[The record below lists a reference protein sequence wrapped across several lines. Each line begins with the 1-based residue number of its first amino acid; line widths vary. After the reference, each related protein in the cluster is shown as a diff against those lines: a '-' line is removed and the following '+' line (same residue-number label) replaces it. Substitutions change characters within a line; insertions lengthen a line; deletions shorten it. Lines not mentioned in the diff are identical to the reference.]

1 MCSESEDGDIYYFNF
16 RTKESSWEHPCD
28 SFYKELL
35 EREREKIRANSGPSR
50 KAEMGQKGLVRKGCI
65 GQPCSAPTYV
75 PVSSCSETQVRIHVC
90 ICTYVCM
97 YILLCVCV
105 QLFMGGMQTHVC
117 TWICLPMLAHVYVY
131 LWTVNGTF
139 GPCRVV
145 CLYTLH
151 LAYA

>member
-65 GQPCSAPTYV
+65 GQPCSAPTSYV
-75 PVSSCSETQVRIHVC
+75 CPAVVGHKY
-90 ICTYVCM
+90 TYVHTYVHM
-97 YILLCVCV
+97 YALSCVYV

-117 TWICLPMLAHVYVY
+117 TWICLPMLAHTYVCIFVDCEWY
-131 LWTVNGTF
+131 FW
-139 GPCRVV
+139 
-145 CLYTLH
+145 
-151 LAYA
+151 AM